1 MVVLPVMQG
10 NTELTNSNLQ
20 MLYTKPPV
28 TAIIG
33 DDHKNLRHE
42 EVRTTIKMIDKR
54 VDTDASKRDSNDH
67 HPYMDFMFS
76 KPAAK
81 TSKSPL
87 DYGYP
92 ESFKFVQELN
102 ELPKNHKPEWALPD
116 IQDVI
121 DNSKFTTTGP
131 TKGDPFQMFESVK
144 PLDINKLLSFSPAA
158 GPVTDSINEESLTKS
173 KHESTEV
180 PLRNKRPPVKRPTK
194 KPQKIKHSPQKL
206 SEADLSLLTRMPG
219 GYSIKTNVTTT
230 TPDVESEYTAG
241 RYSVLFGETTKTFL
255 PTPNMGQDQIA
266 TVIREIA
273 PRTTSRI
280 SETTTVTTSTMTVT
294 STTPGNSTIITTT
307 IIPNFQWA
315 NTSSNMSTIEKI
327 PEKIIGEVNP
337 SDLVSL
343 TKILGENFEPKIEP
357 AKEVTTKRPFID
369 DMLTNDMKNM
379 LIALGILKL
388 DEPTTSSTEK
398 TTTENYLFNVFGR
411 RNRPVT
417 PTIDPNAYVSF
428 KKMPIN
434 FDKARDRPPIS
445 EDMRDL
451 LASFGLLPKTY
462 GGFGN
467 SILTRISR
475 HHDVT
480 KTDTDKTAPT
490 INSSQTNLT
499 SGHDS
504 SKTPVNSTSNLGVDV
519 LSQKMKDTL
528 ENLGLLQPLAY
539 HHQPH
544 RNGHVFQPTVHLELL
559 GDEEK
564 VQEINKAIEAIHKLS
579 KTKDA
584 ENLSIEEIQ
593 KHLENVTSFFK
604 KDNSTDIELV
614 LSKSNATLN
623 NKTIEDAKKMS
634 HNESTS
640 PKTNNFLIE
649 KSTNAESQ
657 RVQII
662 EREKVPN
669 TEVVTR
675 KNRPSDKIIIEKVK
689 TPNTDDLL
697 PSLLNLTI
705 IEPETVLDT
714 DNTSEES
721 ENVHIEN
728 DSLSSVVKTLK
739 IQEVKTETPNIAST
753 EPISF
758 KPIDVVEKIVE
769 VVNKIPTVNDN
780 TLNQDVNYLPNE
792 SAITSVKLNST
803 KNNHSTELNLVMNP
817 PNPLS
822 TEELQQLLEFNK
834 NEVKRQQLN
843 DNSTSSTTTRITTP
857 STESN
862 SLEPTS
868 STELTM
874 DENFGG
880 NSAPISDLA
889 ESFGGGETASEEP
902 AADDLPP
909 PRPNGLYFYL
919 DWNTFLNVGESD
931 KNPVR
936 IRFSPRA
943 GNPRHFL
950 NITVP

>member
-54 VDTDASKRDSNDH
+54 VDTDAPKHDNNNH
-67 HPYMDFMFS
+67 HPYMDFMYN

-116 IQDVI
+116 VQDVI
-121 DNSKFTTTGP
+121 DKTKVTTTGP

-158 GPVTDSINEESLTKS
+158 VPVTDSINEESLTKS
-173 KHESTEV
+173 KHESTEI
-180 PLRNKRPPVKRPTK
+180 PLRNKRPPLKRPTK

-206 SEADLSLLTRMPG
+206 SEADLSLLTRMPED
-219 GYSIKTNVTTT
+219 YSTKTNVTTA

-280 SETTTVTTSTMTVT
+280 SETTTVTTSPITVT
-294 STTPGNSTIITTT
+294 STTPGNSTIKTTK

-343 TKILGENFEPKIEP
+343 TKILGENFEPKIDP
-357 AKEVTTKRPFID
+357 AKEVT
-369 DMLTNDMKNM
+369 LTNDMKNM

-398 TTTENYLFNVFGR
+398 TITENYLFNVFDR
-411 RNRPVT
+411 RNRPIT
-417 PTIDPNAYVSF
+417 PTIDPNAYVRF

-434 FDKARDRPPIS
+434 FEKARDRPPIS
-445 EDMRDL
+445 DDMRDL

-462 GGFGN
+462 GGFEN

-475 HHDVT
+475 HHDLT
-480 KTDTDKTAPT
+480 KIDGTAPM
-490 INSSQTNLT
+490 INSSQTNLAP
-499 SGHDS
+499 SHDS
-504 SKTPVNSTSNLGVDV
+504 LKTSINSTSNLGIDV
-519 LSQKMKDTL
+519 LPQKMKDTL

-564 VQEINKAIEAIHKLS
+564 VQEINKAIEALHKLS

-604 KDNSTDIELV
+604 KDNSTDVQSV
-614 LSKSNATLN
+614 LSKSNVTLN
-623 NKTIEDAKKMS
+623 NKTIEDAKKMF

-649 KSTNAESQ
+649 KSTTAESQ

-675 KNRPSDKIIIEKVK
+675 KNRPSDKVVIEKVK
-689 TPNTDDLL
+689 TPSTDHPL
-697 PSLLNLTI
+697 PSFLNLTI

-728 DSLSSVVKTLK
+728 DSLSSVVKTLQ
-739 IQEVKTETPNIAST
+739 IQEVKTETPNTVST
-753 EPISF
+753 APISF

-769 VVNKIPTVNDN
+769 VVNKIPTVNGN
-780 TLNQDVNYLPNE
+780 TFNQDVYYPTNE
-792 SAITSVKLNST
+792 SVITSVKLNST

-834 NEVKRQQLN
+834 NEVKRQQSN
-843 DNSTSSTTTRITTP
+843 NNSTSSTTTKTIAS

-862 SLEPTS
+862 SSEPTS
-868 STELTM
+868 STELTR
-874 DENFGG
+874 DENVGG

-931 KNPVR
+931 KNPIR

-943 GNPRHFL
+943 GNPRNFL
-950 NITVP
+950 NISVP